1 MTIGIPQIIY
11 FILTFFSIWTAFVK
25 HGKIEEIVSYE
36 NNNILVKA
44 VAMGFLWLVYYFGGS
59 FHTFGLVQGIITFK
73 LVITIID
80 DVNTLSISFFR
91 SVSAIVTE
99 IFLLYEAGFFGQR

>member
-11 FILTFFSIWTAFVK
+11 FILAFFGIWDAFVK
-25 HGKIEEIVSYE
+25 HGKIEELVSY
-36 NNNILVKA
+36 NNSVLVKA
-44 VAMGFLWLVYYFGGS
+44 AAMAFLFLIYYFGGA
-59 FHTFGLVQGIITFK
+59 FHTFGLVQGIIIFK

-80 DVNTLSISFFR
+80 DVNTLSVSFFR
-91 SVSAIVTE
+91 SVSAFVTE